1 MFAVKRISNII
12 KIPLFKT
19 YATSSKIVD
28 VTHDDVTGITK
39 ISMAREP
46 VNGLNKE
53 LLNTLN
59 ESLTDAKKNRS
70 SGVILTSALPTIFTA
85 GLDLMELYNRT
96 ENQLVEFW
104 QTLQDTWLTLYG
116 LEIPVATAINGAS
129 PAGGC
134 LLAISTEYR
143 VFVEGKHTMGLNE
156 TRLGI
161 AVPTWFKNLYI
172 DVLGYRKAEIACL
185 RGSLFQPKEALEIG
199 LVDELVADKAEAIKK
214 CEKFIQGFK
223 NIPSG
228 GRIKTKLTLREPN
241 LLWMKENR
249 DKDVKQFVT
258 FCQLPEVQASLK
270 FYIESLKQK

>member
-1 MFAVKRISNII
+1 MFVVKRINNIV
-12 KIPLFKT
+12 KIPLFKA

-28 VTHDDVTGITK
+28 VVHDDVTGITT
-39 ISMAREP
+39 ISMARQP

-53 LLNTLN
+53 LLNALN
-59 ESLTDAKKNRS
+59 TSLIDAQKNRS
-70 SGVILTSALPTIFTA
+70 SGVILTSALPTIFSA

-96 ENQLVEFW
+96 ENQLTEFW

-116 LEIPVATAINGAS
+116 LGIPIATAINGAS

-161 AVPTWFKNLYI
+161 SVPRWFKNLYI

-199 LVDELVADKAEAIKK
+199 LVDELAADKAEAINK
-214 CEKFIQGFK
+214 CQKFIQEFK
-223 NIPSG
+223 HIPSG
-228 GRIKTKLTLREPN
+228 GRLRTKITLRDPN

-249 DKDVKQFVT
+249 DKDVKEFVM
-258 FCQLPEVQASLK
+258 FSQSPKVQASLK